1 MKQYLLPENGRFYK
15 ANLHCH
21 STFSDGDWTVEKLKE
36 EYQKRGYSVIAY
48 SDHDRCIS
56 HNELTDNDFLA
67 LTAYEADV
75 SDWVVKD
82 SNFRRCYHFNCF
94 ARDKFADGREVK
106 PLPDYRDLDAV
117 NAFIAKLNDAG
128 FLVAYN
134 HPNWSLQTL
143 DDYGGLKGLF
153 ACEVYN
159 HSAMMDG
166 IDANQEQ
173 PYDALLRRG
182 NRLFC
187 LATDDNHDR
196 FPPEHPLCDSFGGF
210 VMIKAPKLDYETI
223 FAALE
228 HGDFYASMGPEIHSL
243 TFEDG
248 MLHVETSEVRSI
260 HMTTNARRAE
270 VLHAEHGKTIH
281 EATFHVLPSDGYI
294 RLQIIDREGMRAN
307 SNAYFTDT
315 LFA

>member
-1 MKQYLLPENGRFYK
+1 MQRILVIEDENDIRQLLRFNLEREGFAVLEAADGLGGLHMATSELPDLVVLDLMLPGMDGCDVCRRLK
-15 ANLHCH
+15 AQPVTAAIPVLM
-21 STFSDGDWTVEKLKE
+21 
-36 EYQKRGYSVIAY
+36 
-48 SDHDRCIS
+48 
-56 HNELTDNDFLA
+56 
-67 LTAYEADV
+67 LTARGEEVDRIVGLTLGAD
-75 SDWVVKD
+75 DYVVKPF
-82 SNFRRCYHFNCF
+82 SV
-94 ARDKFADGREVK
+94 RE
-106 PLPDYRDLDAV
+106 
-117 NAFIAKLNDAG
+117 
-128 FLVAYN
+128 LVLRIRA
-134 HPNWSLQTL
+134 
-143 DDYGGLKGLF
+143 
-153 ACEVYN
+153 
-159 HSAMMDG
+159 
-166 IDANQEQ
+166 I
-173 PYDALLRRG
+173 LRRG